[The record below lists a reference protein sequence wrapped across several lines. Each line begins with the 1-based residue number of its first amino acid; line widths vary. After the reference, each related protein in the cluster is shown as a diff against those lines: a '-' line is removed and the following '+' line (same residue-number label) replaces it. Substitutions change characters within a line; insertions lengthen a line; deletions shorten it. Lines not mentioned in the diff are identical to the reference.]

1 MNVVNVVG
9 RYFGLTHYTVE
20 LKNIVIGD
28 LPWRGPG
35 DFFLQV
41 ECDANPPVNSSLAQS
56 KQPRVVH
63 FPEVVTLHLRW
74 SYFEQQVRI
83 TVRELGLMGSTKVC
97 SVRFRACDVVD
108 WSHAESAEK
117 TRRVEMKVEASSDHI
132 VTAPWIFLEFDEP
145 REVRDLDHFHH
156 NPSVVRT
163 ASRAGHYQDDSV
175 SQFKHNHALLD
186 PNGNPMQEPLEED
199 IQGLRRCRQC
209 LVGMSSFC
217 SIVAGMIVFVYLLLR
232 GYVYSCDQRYR
243 WLAMASLLNKTFPIS
258 THDVSMMVAACKE
271 DMGGTGIQE
280 GMNPCRPTPAMVAN
294 VCLSHFPEA
303 QPRPTAHGV
312 PCSEH
317 LCEHFDA
324 VQETDVACVCGCT
337 LLVIFA
343 IGCWCRASDAF
354 DKFKSR
360 VMQQRA
366 TEMFESLGET
376 PRSVITGERSRSR
389 RQSS

>member
-1 MNVVNVVG
+1 MFEAWLSDPVRGIQEVLVLVALVVLLLVAWRYRARVLVLVTGDDRLHGTCLDFVWWFFFRCCGTCTGDWTRCMTRSWPCPKRIRGLNMVNVVG

-108 WSHAESAEK
+108 WSHSAPAERAKRVKMKAEAESE
-117 TRRVEMKVEASSDHI
+117 HI
-132 VTAPWIFLEFDEP
+132 VTAPWIHLEFDEP
-145 REVRDLDHFHH
+145 REGRDLDHFHH
-156 NPSVVRT
+156 NSSVVRT
-163 ASRAGHYQDDSV
+163 ALRTGHYQDDSV
-175 SQFKHNHALLD
+175 SQFKQNHALLD

-199 IQGLRRCRQC
+199 IEGLHRCREC

-217 SIVAGMIVFVYLLLR
+217 NIVVSMTVVVYVLLR

-243 WLAMASLLNKTFPIS
+243 WLA
-258 THDVSMMVAACKE
+258 
-271 DMGGTGIQE
+271 
-280 GMNPCRPTPAMVAN
+280 
-294 VCLSHFPEA
+294 
-303 QPRPTAHGV
+303 
-312 PCSEH
+312 
-317 LCEHFDA
+317 
-324 VQETDVACVCGCT
+324 
-337 LLVIFA
+337 
-343 IGCWCRASDAF
+343 RA
-354 DKFKSR
+354 
-360 VMQQRA
+360 
-366 TEMFESLGET
+366 
-376 PRSVITGERSRSR
+376 
-389 RQSS
+389 